1 MKKYFFVLVILFFT
15 VVDVSFAENLTP
27 TVQASPTS
35 TATSVD
41 NKTTPI
47 PHNTGKEF
55 YLGLGTGIDLPGN
68 NWDPNYYVGSATSLF
83 FGYGFDNN
91 WGVLLDLEQ
100 DLYTG
105 NGTNLYNFRGLI
117 DIKYAFSVTGW
128 QPYLLVGSG
137 LVAQSL
143 SPLANSTTNFD
154 ALFGAGVQF
163 DVAPK
168 THLFIETKFNLILS
182 QTTAFTDL
190 PITAGVWVGF

>member
-1 MKKYFFVLVILFFT
+1 MKKYFLALSILIFAA
-15 VVDVSFAENLTP
+15 VNVSSAENITP
-27 TVQASPTS
+27 TAQASPTA
-35 TATSVD
+35 TATPVD
-41 NKTTPI
+41 NKTAPSAD
-47 PHNTGKEF
+47 NTNKGF

-68 NWDPNYYVGSATSLF
+68 NWDPTYYVGSATSLF

-100 DLYTG
+100 DLFTG

-117 DIKYAFSVTGW
+117 DLKYAFSVTGW
-128 QPYLLVGSG
+128 QPYLLAGSG

-143 SPLANSTTNFD
+143 SPVANNTTNFD

-168 THLFIETKFNLILS
+168 THLFIETKYNLILS
-182 QTTAFTDL
+182 QTTSFTDL
-190 PITAGVWVGF
+190 PITAGAWVGF